1 MRIETSQEVIDGL
14 HAWPAKGFP
23 SAGEVARAKNN
34 ADKSTKTLT
43 DISFKQVYVGL
54 EIALA
59 TLSC

>member
-1 MRIETSQEVIDGL
+1 VIDGL
-14 HAWPAKGFP
+14 HAWPANGFP

-34 ADKSTKTLT
+34 ADRSTKTLT

-54 EIALA
+54 AIALA